1 MLITQSMSIGEK
13 FLSTLSITI
22 LGMMVV
28 FTVLVTIAYSLKLL
42 KIIFSEKPKEAFVG
56 TEKIV
61 EIKDEN
67 TEDTAYV
74 NNDDDID
81 LIVLLT
87 AAIAAFEGTSGENL
101 IVRNI
106 RELPQ
111 NRSTWAAAGRHQLM
125 SANNITRTRR

>member
-1 MLITQSMSIGEK
+1 MSTGEK

-22 LGMMVV
+22 LGMVVV
-28 FTVLVTIAYSLKLL
+28 FIVLVIIAYSLRLL
-42 KIIFSEKPKEAFVG
+42 KIIFSEKPKKTLVEA
-56 TEKIV
+56 EKVV
-61 EIKDEN
+61 EVKGEEPEETVHINK
-67 TEDTAYV
+67 
-74 NNDDDID
+74 DDDID

-111 NRSTWAAAGRHQLM
+111 NKSYIPNAGNH
-125 SANNITRTRR
+125 T

>member
-1 MLITQSMSIGEK
+1 MGEK

-28 FTVLVTIAYSLKLL
+28 FTVLVVIAYSLKLL
-42 KIIFSEKPKEAFVG
+42 KIIFGEKPKEPSVES
-56 TEKIV
+56 EKIV
-61 EIKDEN
+61 EAKGEEPEETVHISE
-67 TEDTAYV
+67 E
-74 NNDDDID
+74 DDID

-101 IVRNI
+101 VVRNI

-111 NRSTWAAAGRHQLM
+111 NKSTWAAAGRHQLM

>member
-1 MLITQSMSIGEK
+1 MGEK

-28 FTVLVTIAYSLKLL
+28 FTVLVVIAYSLKLL
-42 KIIFSEKPKEAFVG
+42 KIIFGEKPKKPLVES
-56 TEKIV
+56 EKIV
-61 EIKDEN
+61 EAKGEEPEETVHISE
-67 TEDTAYV
+67 E
-74 NNDDDID
+74 DDID

-101 IVRNI
+101 VVRNI

-111 NRSTWAAAGRHQLM
+111 NKSTWAAAGRHQLM